1 MNNIDIAI
9 AILSALLVAL
19 MGVIINRQLYRRQ
32 KFTTS
37 DLWGSETNGSQI
49 SDYFYTEEEFLS
61 TLEFH

>member
-19 MGVIINRQLYRRQ
+19 MGVIINRQLYHRQ

-49 SDYFYTEEEFLS
+49 SDYFYTEE
-61 TLEFH
+61 

>member
-9 AILSALLVAL
+9 VILCTMLVAL
-19 MGVIINRQLYRRQ
+19 MAVLVNRQLYRRQ

-49 SDYFYTEEEFLS
+49 SDYFYTEE
-61 TLEFH
+61 